1 MNKIK
6 IVGVL
11 IFVLSI
17 SLVILS
23 NSISQHN
30 KINNEILNTI
40 NKQKAF
46 TQEISKNIFYIYKN
60 KDAST
65 TQLNNSIKKFI
76 KKMDK
81 QEKKTDTFQSDEIK
95 NQTKK
100 ITLLWNSFYLKVQE
114 FRDLSKITTAYS
126 NVILQKTVK
135 DIYNINIKLVVEF
148 DKLTNMKQR
157 YFEDRLKIKKIIL
170 YSLYIAL
177 LLMLIYFFT
186 QLKNITSFIQKFLN
200 TSKNIIKNS
209 SIKELKPIKVQ
220 KDTKEI
226 IEATN
231 NFNFLVQKI
240 DNSIKNSTNSIEHS
254 YKSIE
259 LVEKN
264 IGELLELFYEM
275 QEDKNI
281 DKEMTKKEDTLI
293 QSLEE
298 LTTSAKKLKELKT
311 DLDNLSNTNP

>member
-1 MNKIK
+1 M
-6 IVGVL
+6 
-11 IFVLSI
+11 
-17 SLVILS
+17 
-23 NSISQHN
+23 
-30 KINNEILNTI
+30 
-40 NKQKAF
+40 KQK
-46 TQEISKNIFYIYKN
+46 
-60 KDAST
+60 
-65 TQLNNSIKKFI
+65 
-76 KKMDK
+76 
-81 QEKKTDTFQSDEIK
+81 
-95 NQTKK
+95 
-100 ITLLWNSFYLKVQE
+100 
-114 FRDLSKITTAYS
+114 
-126 NVILQKTVK
+126 
-135 DIYNINIKLVVEF
+135 
-148 DKLTNMKQR
+148 
-157 YFEDRLKIKKIIL
+157 YFEDRLKIKKMIL

-311 DLDNLSNTNP
+311 DLDNLLSP

>member
-6 IVGVL
+6 IVGVV

-30 KINNEILNTI
+30 KINNEVLNTI

-60 KDAST
+60 KDASI

-148 DKLTNMKQR
+148 DKLTNMKQK
-157 YFEDRLKIKKIIL
+157 YFEDRLKIKKMIL

-177 LLMLIYFFT
+177 LLMLIYFFA

-311 DLDNLSNTNP
+311 DLDNLLSP

>member
-6 IVGVL
+6 VMGVL
-11 IFVLSI
+11 IFILSI
-17 SLVILS
+17 SLAILS

-30 KINNEILNTI
+30 KTNNKTLQTI
-40 NKQKAF
+40 NEQKAF

-60 KDAST
+60 KDASN

-81 QEKKTDTFQSDEIK
+81 QEKKIDDFQSDEIK
-95 NQTKK
+95 KQTKK
-100 ITLLWNSFYLKVQE
+100 ITLLWNSFYLKVQK
-114 FRDLSKITTAYS
+114 FRDLNKVTTAYS
-126 NVILQKTVK
+126 NVILQKIVK
-135 DIYNINIKLVVEF
+135 DIYNINLKLLVEF
-148 DKLTNMKQR
+148 DKLADIKQSC
-157 YFEDRLKIKKIIL
+157 FEKELKIKKMVQYLL
-170 YSLYIAL
+170 YTAL
-177 LLMLIYFFT
+177 LIILIYFFT
-186 QLKNITSFIQKFLN
+186 QLKTITSFIQKFLT
-200 TSKNIIKNS
+200 TSKKIITNS
-209 SIKELKPIKVQ
+209 SIKELEPIEVDKN
-220 KDTKEI
+220 TKEI

-240 DNSIKNSTNSIEHS
+240 DDSIKNSSKSIEHS

-275 QEDKNI
+275 QEDKNL

-311 DLDNLSNTNP
+311 DLNNLLNT

>member
-6 IVGVL
+6 IVGVV

-30 KINNEILNTI
+30 KINNEVLNTI

-148 DKLTNMKQR
+148 DKLTNMKQK
-157 YFEDRLKIKKIIL
+157 YFEDRLKIKKMIL

-177 LLMLIYFFT
+177 LLMLIYFFA

-311 DLDNLSNTNP
+311 DLDNLLSP